1 MWISEP
7 SRPATLAGPV
17 AAFALVLSRAF
28 DGFIFD
34 VTLRLRPARGDAYE
48 TRNCTVTQGA
58 ETTLA
63 GECEVN
69 GMTSELTGTV
79 KDMDLRFSIT
89 VWLYLHLHGQGAR
102 RQRGG
107 RYRSRGCERHV
118 QRQTRQGVSA
128 ADAGDQRHGAGPAT
142 VTATTPAAGA
152 TPWAFKRR
160 QTSKFRSLRNFPA
173 VFG

>member
-1 MWISEP
+1 LFTGVWISEP

-89 VWLYLHLHGQGAR
+89 VSGYTLTYTGKM
-102 RQRGG
+102 RGD
-107 RYRSRGCERHV
+107 SV
-118 QRQTRQGVSA
+118 
-128 ADAGDQRHGAGPAT
+128 AGDIE
-142 VTATTPAAGA
+142 VAGA
-152 TPWAFKRR
+152 SGTFSGKRA
-160 QTSKFRSLRNFPA
+160 K
-173 VFG
+173 G